1 MVIESYENLV
11 NTLSY
16 EFSRKFRMV
25 EIEDIR
31 QEMWVW
37 FLEHPNKVVY
47 WEENY
52 DNKECTKLIARSLR
66 NAAKDYCQ
74 KEKAVKLGYRVE
86 DLYYYDKELLEI
98 ILPAVLTGNMSAPSF
113 TDLGFT
119 KSRKVLSE
127 GGNWLSMCADVER
140 AWESLQEDQQAII
153 SLKYGLGMDGS
164 ALAAELKI
172 SADAVRMRINRA
184 LKSLL
189 TYLGG
194 DKPKFDKDYKE
205 KQDGRGQIDTD
216 TRDGEVGQD
225 SDASFTG
232 EEV

>member
-25 EIEDIR
+25 EIDDIR

-37 FLEHPNKVVY
+37 FLEHPNKVAY
-47 WEENY
+47 WEDNY
-52 DNKECTKLIARSLR
+52 DSKECTKLIARSLR

-86 DLYYYDKELLEI
+86 DLYYYDKELLEV
-98 ILPAVLTGNMSAPSF
+98 ILPVVLTGDRSAPSF
-113 TDLGFT
+113 TDLGFS

-140 AWESLQEDQQAII
+140 ALGSLQDEQRVII
-153 SLKYGLGMDGS
+153 HMRYGLGLEGS
-164 ALAAELKI
+164 ALAVELKI
-172 SADAVRMRINRA
+172 STDAVRMRVNRA
-184 LKSLL
+184 MKSLL
-189 TYLGG
+189 THLGG
-194 DKPKFDKDYKE
+194 DKPKFDRDYRE
-205 KQDGRGQIDTD
+205 KRDDTGRDETD

-225 SDASFTG
+225 SDASVTG

>member
-11 NTLSY
+11 NTLAY

-25 EIEDIR
+25 QIDDIR

-37 FLEHPNKVVY
+37 FLEHPNKVAY
-47 WEENY
+47 WEDNY

-98 ILPAVLTGNMSAPSF
+98 ILPAILTGDKSAPSF

-140 AWESLQEDQQAII
+140 ALELLQKEQRSII
-153 SLKYGLGMDGS
+153 NLKYGLGLDS
-164 ALAAELKI
+164 LALAVEMKV

-184 LKSLL
+184 MKSLL
-189 TYLGG
+189 AHLGG
-194 DKPKFDKDYKE
+194 DKPKFDRDYRE
-205 KQDGRGQIDTD
+205 REDGKGQIDTD

-225 SDASFTG
+225 SESSVTR

>member
-1 MVIESYENLV
+1 MVILPYENLV

-25 EIEDIR
+25 QVDDIR

-37 FLEHPNKVVY
+37 FLEHPNKLAY
-47 WEENY
+47 WEDNY
-52 DNKECTKLIARSLR
+52 DSKECTKLVARSLR

-74 KEKAVKLGYRVE
+74 REKAVKLGYRVE

-98 ILPAVLTGNMSAPSF
+98 ILTAVLSGDESAPSF
-113 TDLGFT
+113 IDLGFT

-140 AWESLQEDQQAII
+140 ALDLLQKEQRSII
-153 SLKYGLGMDGS
+153 YLKYGLGLDS
-164 ALAAELKI
+164 LALAVEMKV

-184 LKSLL
+184 IKSLL
-189 TYLGG
+189 THLGG
-194 DKPKFDKDYKE
+194 DKPKFDKDYRE
-205 KQDGRGQIDTD
+205 RENGRGQVNTD

-225 SDASFTG
+225 SDGSLTG
-232 EEV
+232 KEV